1 MWAPSD
7 VQVEGQIEIEG
18 EVDENTKK
26 FKKVSY
32 ELLDI
37 GVYYTNQGVSTVK
50 SQALYQQIDA

>member
-7 VQVEGQIEIEG
+7 DQVEGHIE
-18 EVDENTKK
+18 NAKTKK